1 MQHKMT
7 PILAIIAV
15 LAIAG
20 IIYEQ
25 RPKPEAAKT
34 PEPVEATIVGV
45 FQAQN
50 GDWWTTLSWGESD
63 RGTWNN
69 KLGQEGERVKIYPIR
84 NGKFA
89 LTPEG

>member
-1 MQHKMT
+1 MQNKMT

-25 RPKPEAAKT
+25 QQKPEAAKA

-45 FQAQN
+45 FQTQN
-50 GDWWTTLSWGESD
+50 GDWWTTLSWGTSN

-89 LTPEG
+89 LTPKS

>member
-1 MQHKMT
+1 MQNKMT
-7 PILAIIAV
+7 SLLAIIAV

-20 IIYEQ
+20 IIYDQ
-25 RPKPEAAKT
+25 TQTKA
-34 PEPVEATIVGV
+34 PEPVEATIVAV
-45 FQAQN
+45 FQSHN

-69 KLGQEGERVKIYPIR
+69 KLGHEGERVKIYAIR

-89 LTPEG
+89 ITPEG